1 MCTLW
6 QKLFNSPKKIKWL
19 VPRIHPTVDDRIVHR
34 VAHSHPVND
43 VINILHVFP
52 VVDLRFGS
60 SQHKVEMIRQ
70 PAHSKRDHDYYHH
83 LDYLLGVKPIHSLHI
98 TVVSFILVSIYFRG
112 FIDSLFKWYV
122 NLWPVFLSMN
132 VLLDIQVAL
141 CTMYMNFDDQ
151 QQNPRKIGIQ
161 RINYNSLSNMFRD
174 IIIFYHMIYRVF
186 YPLNIIFFP
195 DFRKKNLLS
204 VTLLYHYSPKHIAC
218 FNL

>member
-43 VINILHVFP
+43 VINVLHVFP

-122 NLWPVFLSMN
+122 NLWPVVLSMN
-132 VLLDIQVAL
+132 VLLDIPVAL
-141 CTMYMNFDDQ
+141 CTMYVNFD
-151 QQNPRKIGIQ
+151 NKIHEKLEF
-161 RINYNSLSNMFRD
+161 NE
-174 IIIFYHMIYRVF
+174 
-186 YPLNIIFFP
+186 
-195 DFRKKNLLS
+195 
-204 VTLLYHYSPKHIAC
+204 VTTIVCPTCSEIL
-218 FNL
+218 

>member
-6 QKLFNSPKKIKWL
+6 QKLFNSPKKLKWL

-43 VINILHVFP
+43 VINVLHVFP

-83 LDYLLGVKPIHSLHI
+83 LDYLLRVKPIHSLLI

-122 NLWPVFLSMN
+122 NLWPVVLSMN
-132 VLLDIQVAL
+132 VLLDIPVAQ
-141 CTMYMNFDDQ
+141 CTMYVNFDDQ

-161 RINYNSLSNMFRD
+161 RSNYNSLSNMFRD
-174 IIIFYHMIYRVF
+174 IIIFYHMIYRLF
-186 YPLNIIFFP
+186 YPLNIIFSP
-195 DFRKKNLLS
+195 DFRKKLIS
-204 VTLLYHYSPKHIAC
+204 SYVTLS
-218 FNL
+218 

>member
-1 MCTLW
+1 M
-6 QKLFNSPKKIKWL
+6 
-19 VPRIHPTVDDRIVHR
+19 
-34 VAHSHPVND
+34 
-43 VINILHVFP
+43 FP

-98 TVVSFILVSIYFRG
+98 TVVSFILVSIYLRG

-122 NLWPVFLSMN
+122 NLWPVVLSMN
-132 VLLDIQVAL
+132 VLLDIPVAL
-141 CTMYMNFDDQ
+141 CTMYVNFDDQ

-161 RINYNSLSNMFRD
+161 RSNYNSLSNMFRD

-186 YPLNIIFFP
+186 YPLNIIFSP
-195 DFRKKNLLS
+195 DFRKKLIS
-204 VTLLYHYSPKHIAC
+204 SYVTLS
-218 FNL
+218 

>member
-70 PAHSKRDHDYYHH
+70 PADSKRDHDYYHH

-122 NLWPVFLSMN
+122 NLWPVVLSMN
-132 VLLDIQVAL
+132 VLLDIPVAL
-141 CTMYMNFDDQ
+141 CTIFVRELR

-161 RINYNSLSNMFRD
+161 RSNYNSLSNMFRD

-186 YPLNIIFFP
+186 YPLNIIFSP
-195 DFRKKNLLS
+195 DFRKKLIS
-204 VTLLYHYSPKHIAC
+204 SYVTLS
-218 FNL
+218 

>member
-6 QKLFNSPKKIKWL
+6 QKLFNSPKKIKWI

-52 VVDLRFGS
+52 VVDFRFGS

-174 IIIFYHMIYRVF
+174 YNILPYDIPSILPTEHYIFPRFSEKKLIISY
-186 YPLNIIFFP
+186 
-195 DFRKKNLLS
+195 
-204 VTLLYHYSPKHIAC
+204 VTLSLFTKTYRL
-218 FNL
+218 F

>member
-1 MCTLW
+1 MCTSW

-19 VPRIHPTVDDRIVHR
+19 LPRIHPTVDDRIVHR

-186 YPLNIIFFP
+186 THWTLYFSQIFGKKLII
-195 DFRKKNLLS
+195 S
-204 VTLLYHYSPKHIAC
+204 YVTLSLFTKTYRL
-218 FNL
+218 F